1 MTSLESFRERSHP
14 ATGRPRAGVG
24 HPAVIGRATP
34 PPTQPSPTR
43 GEGLNLAPSP
53 LVGEGWGGGTLGID
67 PTRERPRM
75 AWAPT
80 LLLAAVALVIPPAAL
95 AQDKPAAKAA
105 GVFDEE
111 EKKKPA
117 DTKPAKAVDPT
128 KPIGAAL
135 ERDSIGFT
143 QENAAAQMTELEERM
158 FRLSEALRSLEPEN
172 ASRLG
177 LALKFSREEL
187 ILNQM
192 KETHTLLKDA
202 QLGKAETEVRELI
215 AKLNHLRDLL
225 LAENLDFQMKLA
237 RLRQMREALA
247 QLDRIIK
254 EEKRELAW
262 SRAADE
268 QQAELAKIK
277 NRRPDL
283 EGLVQ
288 AQKDVIADSKLAG
301 KKEGEADRKA
311 GREANRDRETNLRAS
326 AASLAADPLF
336 AALAPPHLKQS
347 DPHLGDAVTH
357 LGTTDVDSAVVAEEK
372 ALDEFRKEL
381 DRLGERASKG
391 EEAVAAPEFRK
402 FEQDQL
408 KNRKATNTLA
418 AVSARLGDAGVAL
431 QKDLIRAS
439 EPMESAEGDL
449 AKAAAKPAAED
460 QFAALKLLSKSR
472 EGLARSLEG
481 LLTEIRTELQARI
494 VAELTEMHE
503 SQVAIREITEAQAP
517 RVAQKSRTAF
527 IMVASQSEREAELAD
542 KTDQLTALT
551 EETEFGVAL
560 PTALRVISRQMK
572 VVQGALKKADAS
584 PATVKLET
592 RIEQDL
598 LGLLEAMRRLP
609 PTTPPPPGTPLP
621 TDLRARERELNRLV
635 AELKMIRLL
644 QVRLDD
650 DTVQVDQT
658 RPSNPVL
665 PLALRREIETLKS
678 GQDEIRDSLKKI
690 SKSLEPDK
698 GPAVDFGPL
707 PGLDQ

>member
-1 MTSLESFRERSHP
+1 MTSPDSLRERSHP
-14 ATGRPRAGVG
+14 ATGRPRAGQG
-24 HPAVIGRATP
+24 HSDVPGSAAS
-34 PPTQPSPTR
+34 PPTQPSPAR
-43 GEGLNLAPSP
+43 GEGFTLTPSP
-53 LVGEGWGGGTLGID
+53 LAGEGRGGGTFDID
-67 PTRERPRM
+67 STRERPWM
-75 AWAPT
+75 AKL
-80 LLLAAVALVIPPAAL
+80 LLLAVIGLVTPSLAL

-111 EKKKPA
+111 EKKPA
-117 DTKPAKAVDPT
+117 DTKTATPAKAADPS
-128 KPIGAAL
+128 KPIGAPL

-187 ILNQM
+187 ILSQM
-192 KETHTLLKDA
+192 KEAHELLKEA

-262 SRAADE
+262 SRMADE
-268 QQAELAKIK
+268 QQVELARMKA
-277 NRRPDL
+277 RRPDL

-288 AQKDVIADSKLAG
+288 AQKDVIRDSKLAG
-301 KKEGEADRKA
+301 QEQGEAGRKA
-311 GREANRDRETNLRAS
+311 AREANSDRETNIRAS

-336 AALAPPHLKQS
+336 AALDPPHLKQA

-357 LGTTDVDSAVVAEEK
+357 LGTTDIDSAVLAEEK
-372 ALDEFRKEL
+372 ALAAFRKEL
-381 DRLGERASKG
+381 DRLGERASKA
-391 EEAVAAPEFRK
+391 EQAVATPEFRK
-402 FEQDQL
+402 FEQDQTR
-408 KNRKATNTLA
+408 NRKATNTLA
-418 AVSARLGDAGVAL
+418 AVSARLGDAGIAL

-439 EPMESAEGDL
+439 APMESAEGDL

-460 QFAALKLLSKSR
+460 QAAALKLLIKSR

-481 LLTEIRTELQARI
+481 LLTELRSELQTRI

-503 SQVAIREITEAQAP
+503 SQVAIREVTEAQAP
-517 RVAQKSRTAF
+517 RVAQKSRAAF
-527 IMVASQSEREAELAD
+527 ILVAGQSEKEAELVD
-542 KTDQLTALT
+542 KTDRLTALT
-551 EETEFGVAL
+551 EETEFGIAL

-572 VVQGALKKADAS
+572 VVQGSLKKGDAS
-584 PATVKLET
+584 PPTVTLET

-621 TDLRARERELNRLV
+621 SDPRARERELNRLV

-650 DTVQVDQT
+650 DTVQVDKS
-658 RPSNPVL
+658 RPGTPVL

-690 SKSLEPDK
+690 AKSLEPARE
-698 GPAVDFGPL
+698 PAVDFGPL

>member
-1 MTSLESFRERSHP
+1 MTSPDSQDSRSP
-14 ATGRPRAGVG
+14 RRLGRTRARGL
-24 HPAVIGRATP
+24 VI
-34 PPTQPSPTR
+34 
-43 GEGLNLAPSP
+43 LF
-53 LVGEGWGGGTLGID
+53 
-67 PTRERPRM
+67 
-75 AWAPT
+75 
-80 LLLAAVALVIPPAAL
+80 VALGFAVPPGTAPAQEVEKKAAN
-95 AQDKPAAKAA
+95 KAA

-111 EKKKPA
+111 EKKPA
-117 DTKPAKAVDPT
+117 DTKSATPSKAADPA

-192 KETHTLLKDA
+192 KETHKLLKEA
-202 QLGKAETEVRELI
+202 QLGKAETEVRELL
-215 AKLNHLRDLL
+215 AKLGHLRNLL
-225 LAENLDFQMKLA
+225 LAEDLDFQMKMA

-262 SRAADE
+262 SRLADE
-268 QQAELAKIK
+268 QQAGLARMKAQ
-277 NRRPDL
+277 RTTLDT
-283 EGLVQ
+283 LVRS
-288 AQKDVIADSKLAG
+288 QKDLIRDTKAAIQ
-301 KKEGEADRKA
+301 KEGEADRKA
-311 GREANRDRETNLRAS
+311 AREANRDRETNLRAS
-326 AASLAADPLF
+326 AAGLAADPLF
-336 AALAPPHLKQS
+336 ATLDPPHLKQA

-357 LGTTDVDSAVVAEEK
+357 LGTADGDAAVAAEEK
-372 ALDEFRKEL
+372 ALEALQKEL
-381 DRLGERASKG
+381 DRFGERATKA
-391 EEAVAAPEFRK
+391 EQAVAEAEFKK

-449 AKAAAKPAAED
+449 AKAAARPAAAD
-460 QFAALKLLSKSR
+460 QLAALKLLSKSR

-481 LLTEIRTELQARI
+481 LLTEVRSELQSRI

-503 SQVAIREITEAQAP
+503 AQMSIREVTEAQAP
-517 RVAQKSRTAF
+517 RVAQKSRSAF
-527 IMVASQSEREAELAD
+527 ILVASQSGKEAELVE
-542 KTDQLTALT
+542 KTDQLSALT
-551 EETEFGVAL
+551 EETEYGIAL
-560 PTALRVISRQMK
+560 PTALRVLSRQMK
-572 VVQGALKKADAS
+572 AVQGALKEGDAS
-584 PATVKLET
+584 PRTVALEK

-621 TDLRARERELNRLV
+621 SDPRARERELNRLV

-650 DTVQVDQT
+650 DTVQVDKS
-658 RPSNPVL
+658 RPTTPIL
-665 PLALRREIETLKS
+665 PLALRREIEVLKS
-678 GQDEIRDSLKKI
+678 GQDEIRDSLKKL
-690 SKSLEPDK
+690 SKQLEPAD
-698 GPAVDFGPL
+698 GSAIDFGPL